1 MQGDRVRHIM
11 TAPVLSIG
19 VHEPITEVLRIFAQS
34 PLHHLP
40 VVDRSE
46 LKGILSSADML
57 QLEYFLPKSGL
68 PKSGMQ
74 GSAVLLND
82 RFRVQRMMRWPVST
96 AKLDDTIADAA
107 SRMATSG
114 LHSLPVI
121 DENNHLLGI
130 VTTTDIMQA
139 LLRGIGLKPRAEQ
152 HEARPRPTGLEM
164 RRAIQSAESVTLNGT
179 DPDGVAATMLYLH
192 ERNALLETLR
202 QNVTRYL
209 HGGQD
214 ERLHTRLVLEVDALD
229 RTGEV
234 NERSIP
240 L

>member
-1 MQGDRVRHIM
+1 MQDDRVRHIM

-19 VHEPITEVLRIFAQS
+19 VHEPITEVLRILANC

-40 VVDRSE
+40 VVDGSQ
-46 LKGILSSADML
+46 LKGMLSAADML
-57 QLEYFLPKSGL
+57 QLEYFLPKSGM
-68 PKSGMQ
+68 S

-82 RFRVQRMMRWPVST
+82 RFRVQKMMRWPVPS

-107 SRMATSG
+107 SRMATNG
-114 LHSLPVI
+114 IYSLPVI

-139 LLRGIGLKPRAEQ
+139 LLHGIGLEPRPAQ
-152 HEARPRPTGLEM
+152 HEARRRPTGLQM
-164 RRAIQSAESVTLNGT
+164 HRAIRSAESVTLNGT
-179 DPDGVAATMLYLH
+179 DPDGVAAAMLYLN
-192 ERNALLETLR
+192 ERNALLEVLR
-202 QNVTRYL
+202 QNVARYL

-214 ERLHTRLVLEVDALD
+214 ERLHTRLVRELDALSQP
-229 RTGEV
+229 GEV
-234 NERSIP
+234 SELSIP

>member
-1 MQGDRVRHIM
+1 MQDDRVRHIM

-19 VHEPITEVLRIFAQS
+19 VHEPITEVLRIFAHS

-114 LHSLPVI
+114 IHSLPVI
-121 DENNHLLGI
+121 DEDNQLLGI

-152 HEARPRPTGLEM
+152 REARRRPTGLEM
-164 RRAIQSAESVTLNGT
+164 RRAIQSAESMALNGT
-179 DPDGVAATMLYLH
+179 DPDGVAAAMLYLH
-192 ERNALLETLR
+192 ERNAPLEDLR

-209 HGGQD
+209 RGGQD
-214 ERLHTRLVLEVDALD
+214 ERLHTRLVREVDELEQ
-229 RTGEV
+229 TGEV
-234 NERSIP
+234 SGLSVP

>member
-1 MQGDRVRHIM
+1 MQDDRVRHIM

-57 QLEYFLPKSGL
+57 QLEYFLPKSG
-68 PKSGMQ
+68 MQ

-82 RFRVQRMMRWPVST
+82 RFRIQRMMSWPVST

-114 LHSLPVI
+114 IHSLPVI
-121 DENNHLLGI
+121 DEDNQLLGI

-152 HEARPRPTGLEM
+152 REARRRPTGLEM
-164 RRAIQSAESVTLNGT
+164 RRAIQSAESVALNGT
-179 DPDGVAATMLYLH
+179 DPDGVAAAMLYLH
-192 ERNALLETLR
+192 ERNALLEDLR

-209 HGGQD
+209 RGGQD
-214 ERLHTRLVLEVDALD
+214 ERLHTRLVREVDELD
-229 RTGEV
+229 QTGEV
-234 NERSIP
+234 SGLSVP
-240 L
+240 F